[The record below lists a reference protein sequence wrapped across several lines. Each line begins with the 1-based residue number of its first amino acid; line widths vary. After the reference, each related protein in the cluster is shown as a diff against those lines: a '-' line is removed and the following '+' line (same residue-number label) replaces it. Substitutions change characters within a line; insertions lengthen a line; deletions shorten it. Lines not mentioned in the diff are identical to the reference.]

1 MRARSLVVLALALA
15 GASCFDPVHA
25 DRVDALGP
33 EKDGVRPGP
42 DHRPG
47 QPCNTCHGGNGPGS
61 PEFSV
66 AGTVYTTPDATEAA
80 QGVRITITASDGSTI
95 TLVSNSVGNFYATKE
110 EWYGPFP
117 MKVQVDGAK
126 TQMTTRIGGQA
137 GCGFCHRNPADV
149 DHVPAI
155 YLNPAAP

>member
-1 MRARSLVVLALALA
+1 MRARPLLLAFALA
-15 GASCFDPVHA
+15 GASCLDPVHA

-33 EKDGVRPGP
+33 EINGVGPGP
-42 DHRPG
+42 NHRPG
-47 QPCNTCHGGNGPGS
+47 QPCNTCHGGDGPGS

-66 AGTVYTTPDATEAA
+66 AGTVFTTPDATEAA
-80 QGVRITITASDGSTI
+80 QGVRVTVTASDGSAI
-95 TLVSNSVGNFYATKE
+95 TLVSNGAGNFYVTKE

-117 MKVQVDGAK
+117 MKVQVEGAA

-149 DHVPAI
+149 AHVPPV
-155 YLNPAAP
+155 YLKAATP